1 MAKLSELARLIRS
14 KNAGPFQQTL
24 DIMFEAPEYYQR
36 VKEQDAVSAAVVS
49 ARYGLREQDV
59 RVVYYDAA
67 YAVKVAFP
75 RMIAAGDIGSTD
87 VFGAQQHAPMLD
99 IEISMDD

>member
-1 MAKLSELARLIRS
+1 MAKLSDLARLIRS

-24 DIMFEAPEYYQR
+24 DIMFEVPEYYQR
-36 VKEQDAVSAAVVS
+36 VKAQNAVSAAEVA
-49 ARYGLREQDV
+49 ARYKLKEQDIQ
-59 RVVYYDAA
+59 VVYYDAA
-67 YAVKVAFP
+67 YAIKVAFP
-75 RMIAAGDIGSTD
+75 RPISAGDIGNTD

>member
-24 DIMFEAPEYYQR
+24 DIIFEIPDHYWR
-36 VKEQDAVSAAVVS
+36 VKAQNAVSAAVVS

-59 RVVYYDAA
+59 QVIYYDAA

-75 RMIAAGDIGSTD
+75 RLVAAGDIGNTD

-99 IEISMDD
+99 IEIVMDN

>member
-24 DIMFEAPEYYQR
+24 DIMFEVPEYYWR
-36 VKEQDAVSAAVVS
+36 VKEQNAVSPATVS
-49 ARYGLREQDV
+49 ERYGLREENVQ
-59 RVVYYDAA
+59 VVYYDTACA
-67 YAVKVAFP
+67 IKVAFP

-99 IEISMDD
+99 IEISMED